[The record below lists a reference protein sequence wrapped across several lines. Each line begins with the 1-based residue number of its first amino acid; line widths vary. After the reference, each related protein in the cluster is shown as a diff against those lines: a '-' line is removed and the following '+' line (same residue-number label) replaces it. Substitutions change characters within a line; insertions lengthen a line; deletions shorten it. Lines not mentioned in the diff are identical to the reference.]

1 MKKFAIR
8 HADLFAIIA
17 IIFTM
22 VIVYASFKEKEKT
35 DIRNPAIPGAVVM
48 DSLHE
53 KDCYHGYILLPNGN
67 QLVDATGHTVPC
79 SN

>member
-1 MKKFAIR
+1 MKKLDSITA
-8 HADLFAIIA
+8 AVIIVA
-17 IIFTM
+17 LLGLLLVAFYM
-22 VIVYASFKEKEKT
+22 NKEPTHKKL
-35 DIRNPAIPGAVVM
+35 PVPGAVVM